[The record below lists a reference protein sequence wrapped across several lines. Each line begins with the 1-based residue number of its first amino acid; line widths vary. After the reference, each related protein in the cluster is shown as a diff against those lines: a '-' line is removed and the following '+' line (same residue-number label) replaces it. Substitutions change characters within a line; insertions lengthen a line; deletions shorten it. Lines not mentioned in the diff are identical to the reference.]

1 MALGVM
7 RALADL
13 GLRCPDDISIASTD
27 TIPGIGGLRP
37 RLTRTEH
44 PVSDMTNE
52 ALRLLVDRIARG
64 SWTAPRHVVFQPS
77 LILGDSCRPLQ
88 DGRGRATLGVE
99 AKQGDH

>member
-13 GLRCPDDISIASTD
+13 GLRCPEDISLASTD

-44 PVSDMTNE
+44 PLGDMTNE
-52 ALRLLVDRIARG
+52 ALRLLVDRIERG
-64 SWTAPRHVVFQPS
+64 ADQPPRNVVFQPS
-77 LILGDSCRPLQ
+77 LVVGESCGPVVVA
-88 DGRGRATLGVE
+88 G
-99 AKQGDH
+99 

>member
-13 GLRCPDDISIASTD
+13 GMKCPDDISIASTD

-44 PVSDMTNE
+44 PVIDMTNE
-52 ALRLLVDRIARG
+52 ALRLLVERIDRGLATDARN
-64 SWTAPRHVVFQPS
+64 VVFQPS
-77 LILGDSCRPLQ
+77 LVVGESCAPARS
-88 DGRGRATLGVE
+88 G
-99 AKQGDH
+99 